1 MISFQAEGRRA
12 VARENQTMA
21 QAGPQVQLSQVG
33 LTYRGENDSVVA
45 LDDVSLSVAPGE
57 AVAIIGPSGCGKSST
72 LHMLAGILKP
82 TSGSVSIGGPVDEPR
97 RTTAFI
103 PQGLGV
109 LPWKTVAQNAALG
122 LTIQKAG
129 VRESRERALEALR
142 EVDLVD
148 FADAFP
154 KELSGGMRQRLA
166 LARAIAMDADLLL
179 MDEPLSA
186 VDALLRESLQDM
198 LLDLWKRRSQTQI
211 LVTHSIDEAVFLGQ
225 HIFVMTSRPGTV
237 AAVVE
242 NPSMGERGFRDS
254 DAFAKTCVKVRAA
267 LFGDNGEE
275 VRR

>member
-1 MISFQAEGRRA
+1 M
-12 VARENQTMA
+12 
-21 QAGPQVQLSQVG
+21 QLSQVG

-57 AVAIIGPSGCGKSST
+57 SVAIIGSSGCGKSST

-82 TSGSVSIGGPVDEPR
+82 TSGSVSIGGSPVDEPR

-129 VRESRERALEALR
+129 ARESRERALEALR

-186 VDALLRESLQDM
+186 VDALLRESLQGM

-225 HIFVMTSRPGTV
+225 RIFVMTSRPGTV

-242 NPSMGERGFRDS
+242 NSSMGEQGFRDS

-267 LFGDNGEE
+267 LFGDNGKG

>member
-1 MISFQAEGRRA
+1 MISFQAEGRRVA
-12 VARENQTMA
+12 ARENQTMA

-57 AVAIIGPSGCGKSST
+57 SVAIIGPSGCGKSST

-82 TSGSVSIGGPVDEPR
+82 TSGSVSIGGSPVDGSR

-109 LPWKTVAQNAALG
+109 LPWETVAQNAALG
-122 LTIQKAG
+122 LAIQKAG
-129 VRESRERALEALR
+129 ARESRERALEALR

-166 LARAIAMDADLLL
+166 LARTIAMDADLLL

-186 VDALLRESLQDM
+186 ALLRESLQDM
-198 LLDLWKRRSQTQI
+198 LLDLWERRSQTQI

-225 HIFVMTSRPGTV
+225 RIFVMTSRPGTV

-242 NPSMGERGFRDS
+242 NPSMGEQGFRDS
-254 DAFAKTCVKVRAA
+254 DAFAKTCVEVRAA
-267 LFGDNGEE
+267 LFGGNGEE

>member
-1 MISFQAEGRRA
+1 M
-12 VARENQTMA
+12 V

-82 TSGSVSIGGPVDEPR
+82 TSGSVSIGGSPVDEPR

-154 KELSGGMRQRLA
+154 KELSGGMRQCLA

>member
-1 MISFQAEGRRA
+1 MTQ
-12 VARENQTMA
+12 V
-21 QAGPQVQLSQVG
+21 GPRVQLSHVG
-33 LTYRGENDSVVA
+33 LAYRGENDSVVA

-82 TSGSVSIGGPVDEPR
+82 TSGSVSIGGSPVDEPR

-122 LTIQKAG
+122 LAIQKAG
-129 VRESRERALEALR
+129 ARESRERALEALR

-154 KELSGGMRQRLA
+154 KELSGGMKQRLA

-225 HIFVMTSRPGTV
+225 RIFVMTSRPGTV
-237 AAVVE
+237 VAVVE
-242 NPSMGERGFRDS
+242 NPSMGEQGFRDS
-254 DAFAKTCVKVRAA
+254 DALAKTCVKVRAA
-267 LFGDNGEE
+267 LFGDNGGE

>member
-1 MISFQAEGRRA
+1 
-12 VARENQTMA
+12 
-21 QAGPQVQLSQVG
+21 
-33 LTYRGENDSVVA
+33 
-45 LDDVSLSVAPGE
+45 
-57 AVAIIGPSGCGKSST
+57 
-72 LHMLAGILKP
+72 
-82 TSGSVSIGGPVDEPR
+82 
-97 RTTAFI
+97 
-103 PQGLGV
+103 
-109 LPWKTVAQNAALG
+109 
-122 LTIQKAG
+122 
-129 VRESRERALEALR
+129 
-142 EVDLVD
+142 
-148 FADAFP
+148 
-154 KELSGGMRQRLA
+154 MRQRLA

-225 HIFVMTSRPGTV
+225 RIFVMTSRPGTV

-242 NPSMGERGFRDS
+242 NPSMGERGFRDL